1 MKNTFFISLLTILIF
16 SCSSNPDVLSKS
28 SAEDI
33 INDCMKKEDYF
44 ATIPVDLGKEVVLT
58 KRGLKFTNALA
69 EKGLVNF
76 TKVKG
81 KYNITHNVVELT
93 EKGKNLVLKQKKK
106 RYEYGG
112 GEYTEARFKS
122 CEYVVSEIIEIQE
135 IPAYNM
141 AKVKVKFKKVDKTD
155 ISFLDPNETE
165 FWTTQIGL
173 KKTTDGW
180 KYCE

>member
-1 MKNTFFISLLTILIF
+1 MKNTLIIILLSSITF
-16 SCSSNPDVLSKS
+16 SCLNPDVLSKS
-28 SAEDI
+28 NAEDI
-33 INDCMKKEDYF
+33 INACMEKEDFF
-44 ATIPVDLGKEVVLT
+44 ATIPINLGDEVVLT

-81 KYNITHNVVELT
+81 KYDITRNKVELT
-93 EKGKNLVLKQKKK
+93 EKGKTLVLNQKEK

-112 GEYTEARFKS
+112 GKYTEARFKS
-122 CEYVVSEIIEIQE
+122 SGYVVSEIIEIQE
-135 IPAYNM
+135 IPAYNS
-141 AKVKVKFKKVDKTD
+141 AKLKVKFKKIDKTD

-165 FWTTQIGL
+165 FWTTNIVM

-180 KYCE
+180 KMCD